1 MSKSSARWPSLTTTT
16 TRTPTTSP
24 TSLKTATTSWSSTAT
39 PPSLRTERWRT
50 GKKSW
55 WRSWQRRMQR
65 SRSSSSTWLSNC
77 ILERESHTIV
87 QDPEW
92 SSWNMQ
98 SCHIWCTRDILR
110 WTKQKRK
117 SKKKKLI
124 TSNVS
129 HVQNTMSKI
138 STIVNI
144 YYKKKMHEYPHF
156 VHLCGFSPEWTF
168 LCVCRLLDC
177 VVLYSHWLQL

>member
-55 WRSWQRRMQR
+55 TRSWQRRMQR

-144 YYKKKMHEYPHF
+144 CYKKNTSLTELSYKTY
-156 VHLCGFSPEWTF
+156 LG
-168 LCVCRLLDC
+168 LLKERI
-177 VVLYSHWLQL
+177 